1 MTDKEKLELDYMADI
16 LAQRVFNHFTESTER
31 DNLKQLL
38 KEFAELILS
47 IADKEASRYGGRI

>member
-1 MTDKEKLELDYMADI
+1 MTDKEKNQLDYMADI
-16 LAQRVFNHFTESTER
+16 LAQRVFNHHTESTQR

-47 IADKEASRYGGRI
+47 IADKEAAKYAGRI